1 MKMTLRTSFLYCF
14 WARLEIP
21 ESVRYP
27 VTRVNTYAPRS
38 NDCRLM
44 VAFWI
49 RSERNVLRALAPRI
63 PGPGV
68 SRVSKCKFQLTG
80 LELDNGVVHL
90 QKSPPLHKSSGSSLK
105 SPRGN
110 LLPDSQHQLLGHNTT
125 PPGLNLDRGFAQA
138 QIAIPL
144 HSSFEILL
152 DDGGEVIE
160 AIKAP
165 GFEVCKHTCSQED
178 FRQTNLVFVRIR
190 ERLFENCVTERLRV
204 CSALGPLRGVHEHI
218 ITRRDVRSFSVSGQ
232 ER

>member
-1 MKMTLRTSFLYCF
+1 M
-14 WARLEIP
+14 
-21 ESVRYP
+21 
-27 VTRVNTYAPRS
+27 
-38 NDCRLM
+38 
-44 VAFWI
+44 
-49 RSERNVLRALAPRI
+49 RALAPRI

-68 SRVSKCKFQLTG
+68 SRGSKCKFQLTS
-80 LELDNGVVHL
+80 LELDDGVVHL
-90 QKSPPLHKSSGSSLK
+90 QKSPPLYKLSGNSLK

-110 LLPDSQHQLLGHNTT
+110 LLPDSQHQPPGRNTT
-125 PPGLNLDRGFAQA
+125 PPGLNLDSGLAQA

-144 HSSFEILL
+144 HSSLEILL

-165 GFEVCKHTCSQED
+165 GFEVCKHARSQED
-178 FRQTNLVFVRIR
+178 FREANLVFVRVR
-190 ERLFENCVTERLRV
+190 ERLFENCGTERLRV